1 MAQASPATLPGS
13 IWQGGLRPIT
23 IGSILAITIIAFQ
36 GLALATVAPILA
48 EDIGGRDVYGWIFS
62 AFLIP
67 QIVGT
72 VLGGLEIDR
81 RSPAIVFGVFLILF
95 GIGCVVAGSAPSI
108 EVFFLGRAL
117 QGFGAGGL
125 FASVYAV
132 VAIAY
137 LDTMRSAMMAAT
149 SSAWIVPSLIGPA
162 IAGFVAEQYSWRWVF
177 FGLIPIL
184 FIVAP
189 LTLPAFHRMHQDRS
203 EAVVNTQ
210 SKRRLT
216 MAVLLALSAALF
228 LFGLELDVWFVA
240 VAVTVVGLIGFTV
253 TLQRLMPSG
262 IFTARPM
269 LAGAITIRSL
279 CFAAFIVSETYM
291 VFSLKEFGEVSATLA
306 GLVLTAGSLSWTAG
320 SLIQA
325 RWETIT
331 GTGARPI
338 RVLTGV
344 GCLLTGIGLIYGT
357 VVITRDISI
366 IVTIPGWMIAGL
378 GMGLAYPSSSTIAL
392 THADKGSEGKVS
404 SSILL
409 GDLFASST
417 MVGLGGVLLAFG
429 LNAGW
434 SAPAASSLAMT
445 LGYALLAL
453 ALMST
458 IRLIRAASGNKRALA
473 TGLPS

>member
-1 MAQASPATLPGS
+1 MAHLSSPTLPGS

-36 GLALATVAPILA
+36 GLALATVAPVLA

-81 RSPAIVFGVFLILF
+81 RSPALVFGAFLILF
-95 GIGCVVAGSAPSI
+95 GVGCIVAGSAPSI
-108 EVFFLGRAL
+108 ELFFLGRAL

-132 VAIAY
+132 IAIAY
-137 LDTMRSAMMAAT
+137 QDNMRSAMMAAT

-184 FIVAP
+184 LIVAP
-189 LTLPAFHRMHQDRS
+189 LTLPAFHQMHQDRDAAIINS
-203 EAVVNTQ
+203 NA
-210 SKRRLT
+210 KRRLVT
-216 MAVLLALSAALF
+216 AVLLAISAATF
-228 LFGLELDVWFVA
+228 LVGLELSPWFIA
-240 VAVTVVGLIGFTV
+240 AAVTIAGLVGLTV
-253 TLQRLMPSG
+253 TLERLMPAG
-262 IFTARPM
+262 IFTATPM

-291 VFSLKEFGEVSATLA
+291 VFSLKEFGGVSATTA
-306 GLVLTAGSLSWTAG
+306 GLVLTMGSLSWTAG

-325 RWETIT
+325 RWESIT
-331 GTGARPI
+331 GTSARPI

-344 GCLLTGIGLIYGT
+344 GCLLTGIGVIYGT
-357 VVITRDISI
+357 VVITQDISI
-366 IVTIPGWMIAGL
+366 AVSIPGWMVAGL

-392 THADKGSEGKVS
+392 SHAEKGSEGQVS

-429 LNAGW
+429 LSSGW

-445 LGYALLAL
+445 LGYALLVITLVA
-453 ALMST
+453 T
-458 IRLIRAASGNKRALA
+458 IRLVRAGRAAALTAARSG
-473 TGLPS
+473 